1 MKMLALKNAC
11 NSSRDFG
18 DVIKTKHCKGD
29 KNMFNKTYKLLN
41 GVEIPLLGLGTWL
54 LEDAQAAQA
63 VRDAV
68 SIGYRHIDTAQ
79 AYMNEAGIGEGI
91 RSCGVAREELF
102 ITTKVAA
109 EAKTYEE
116 VTKSIDESLTKMGVD
131 YIDLLIIHSPQ
142 PWTEFREEKRYFEEN
157 KEAWKA
163 MEDAYKEGKVKAIG
177 FSNFLQD
184 DIENILSS
192 CEIKPMVNQIL
203 AHVSNTPLELI
214 EFSQKNGILVEAY
227 SPIAHGAVLDNEE
240 VKVIADKYGVSVAQL
255 CLRYDIQLG
264 LAVIPKTAKPN
275 HMKNNAELDFV
286 ISDADMEILKNVEPI
301 QDYGEHSYFP
311 VFGGKLK

>member
-1 MKMLALKNAC
+1 
-11 NSSRDFG
+11 
-18 DVIKTKHCKGD
+18 
-29 KNMFNKTYKLLN
+29 MFNETYKLSN
-41 GVEIPLLGLGTWL
+41 GVEMPLLGIGTWL
-54 LEDAQAAQA
+54 LDDEQAAQA

-68 SIGYRHIDTAQ
+68 SNGYRHIDTAQ

-91 RSCGVAREELF
+91 RSSGVEREELF

-116 VTKSIDESLTKMGVD
+116 VTESIDESLTKMGLD

-142 PWTEFREEKRYFEEN
+142 PWTEFREENRYFEEN

-163 MEDAYKEGKVKAIG
+163 MEDAYKAGKVKAIG
-177 FSNFLQD
+177 LSNFLQD

-192 CEIKPMVNQIL
+192 CEIKPMVNQVL
-203 AHVSNTPLELI
+203 VHVSNTPLDLI
-214 EFSQKNGILVEAY
+214 EFCQKNDILVEAY
-227 SPIAHGAVLDNEE
+227 SPIAHGAVLDNKE

-264 LAVIPKTAKPN
+264 LAVIPKTANPD
-275 HMKNNAELDFV
+275 HMRINAELDFV

>member
-1 MKMLALKNAC
+1 
-11 NSSRDFG
+11 
-18 DVIKTKHCKGD
+18 
-29 KNMFNKTYKLLN
+29 MFNETYKLSN

-54 LEDAQAAQA
+54 LDDEQAAQA

-68 SIGYRHIDTAQ
+68 SNGYRHIDTAQ
-79 AYMNEAGIGEGI
+79 AYMNEASIGEGI
-91 RSCGVAREELF
+91 RSSGVEREELF

-116 VTKSIDESLTKMGVD
+116 VTESIDESLTKMGLD

-142 PWTEFREEKRYFEEN
+142 PWTEFREENRYFEEN
-157 KEAWKA
+157 KKAWKA
-163 MEDAYKEGKVKAIG
+163 MEDAYKAGKVKAIG
-177 FSNFLQD
+177 LSNFLQD

-203 AHVSNTPLELI
+203 AHVSNTPLDLI
-214 EFSQKNGILVEAY
+214 EFCQKNDILVEAY
-227 SPIAHGAVLDNEE
+227 SPIAHGAVLDNKE

-264 LAVIPKTAKPN
+264 LAVIPKTANPD
-275 HMKNNAELDFV
+275 HMRINTELDFV

>member
-1 MKMLALKNAC
+1 
-11 NSSRDFG
+11 
-18 DVIKTKHCKGD
+18 
-29 KNMFNKTYKLLN
+29 MFNETYKLLN

-54 LEDAQAAQA
+54 LDDEQAATA
-63 VRDAV
+63 VRNAV
-68 SIGYRHIDTAQ
+68 SLGYRHVDTAQ

-116 VTKSIDESLTKMGVD
+116 VTKSIDESLTKMGLD

-142 PWTEFREEKRYFEEN
+142 PWTEFREENRYFEEN

-163 MEDAYKEGKVKAIG
+163 MEDAYKAGKVKAIG
-177 FSNFLQD
+177 LSNFLQD
-184 DIENILSS
+184 DIENILSN

-214 EFSQKNGILVEAY
+214 EFCQKNDILVEAY
-227 SPIAHGAVLDNEE
+227 SPIAHGAVLDNKEG
-240 VKVIADKYGVSVAQL
+240 KVIADKYGVSVAQL

-264 LAVIPKTAKPN
+264 LAVIPKTANPD
-275 HMKNNAELDFV
+275 HMRMNAELDFV
-286 ISDADMEILKNVEPI
+286 ISDADMEFLKNVEPI

>member
-1 MKMLALKNAC
+1 
-11 NSSRDFG
+11 
-18 DVIKTKHCKGD
+18 
-29 KNMFNKTYKLLN
+29 MFNDTYKLSN
-41 GVEIPLLGLGTWL
+41 GTEIPKLGLGTWL
-54 LEDAQAAQA
+54 LDDAQAAQA

-79 AYMNEAGIGEGI
+79 AYMNETGVGEGI
-91 RSCGVAREELF
+91 RSCGVTREELF

-109 EAKTYEE
+109 EAKTYDA
-116 VTKSIDESLTKMGVD
+116 VTQSIEESLTKLGLD

-142 PWTEFREEKRYFEEN
+142 PWVEFREENRYFEEN
-157 KEAWKA
+157 KEVWKA
-163 MEDAYKEGKVKAIG
+163 MEDAYKAGKVRAIG
-177 FSNFLQD
+177 LSNFLQD
-184 DIENILSS
+184 DIENILEN

-214 EFSQKNGILVEAY
+214 EFCQKNDILVEAY
-227 SPIAHGAVLDNEE
+227 SPIAHGAVLDNVE

-264 LAVIPKTAKPN
+264 LVVIPKTANPD
-275 HMKNNAELDFV
+275 HMRNNAELDFV
-286 ISDADMEILKNVEPI
+286 ISDADMETLKNVEQI
-301 QDYGEHSYFP
+301 QNYGEHSFFP

>member
-1 MKMLALKNAC
+1 
-11 NSSRDFG
+11 
-18 DVIKTKHCKGD
+18 
-29 KNMFNKTYKLLN
+29 MFNETYKLSN
-41 GVEIPLLGLGTWL
+41 GVEMPLLGLGTWL
-54 LEDAQAAQA
+54 LDDEQAAQA

-68 SIGYRHIDTAQ
+68 SNGYRHIDTAQ

-91 RSCGVAREELF
+91 RSGGVEREELF

-109 EAKTYEE
+109 EAKTYEK
-116 VTKSIDESLTKMGVD
+116 VTESIDESLIKMGLD

-142 PWTEFREEKRYFEEN
+142 PWTEFREENRYFEEN

-163 MEDAYKEGKVKAIG
+163 MEDAYKAGKVKAIG
-177 FSNFLQD
+177 LSNFLQD

-192 CEIKPMVNQIL
+192 CEIKPMVNQVL
-203 AHVSNTPLELI
+203 AHVSNTPLDLI
-214 EFSQKNGILVEAY
+214 EFCQKNDILVEAY
-227 SPIAHGAVLDNEE
+227 SPIAHGAVLDNKE

-264 LAVIPKTAKPN
+264 FAVIPKTANPD
-275 HMKNNAELDFV
+275 HMRINAELDFV

-311 VFGGKLK
+311 VFGGELK

>member
-1 MKMLALKNAC
+1 
-11 NSSRDFG
+11 
-18 DVIKTKHCKGD
+18 
-29 KNMFNKTYKLLN
+29 MFNETYKLSN

-54 LEDAQAAQA
+54 LDDEQAAQA

-68 SIGYRHIDTAQ
+68 SSGYRHIDTAQ
-79 AYMNEAGIGEGI
+79 AYMNEVGIGEGI

-109 EAKTYEE
+109 EAKTYKE
-116 VTKSIDESLTKMGVD
+116 VTESISESLTKMGLD
-131 YIDLLIIHSPQ
+131 YLDLLIIHSPQ
-142 PWTEFREEKRYFEEN
+142 PWTEFREENRDYDEN

-163 MEDAYKEGKVKAIG
+163 IDDAYKVGKVKAIG
-177 FSNFLQD
+177 LSNFLQD

-192 CEIKPMVNQIL
+192 CEINPMVNQIL

-214 EFSQKNGILVEAY
+214 EFCQKNGILVEAY
-227 SPIAHGAVLDNEE
+227 SPIAHGAVLDNKE

-264 LAVIPKTAKPN
+264 LAVIPKTANPD
-275 HMKNNAELDFV
+275 HMRIN
-286 ISDADMEILKNVEPI
+286 ADMETLKNVEPI

>member
-1 MKMLALKNAC
+1 
-11 NSSRDFG
+11 
-18 DVIKTKHCKGD
+18 
-29 KNMFNKTYKLLN
+29 MFNETYKLSN
-41 GVEIPLLGLGTWL
+41 GVEMPLLGLGTWL
-54 LEDAQAAQA
+54 LDDEQAAQA

-68 SIGYRHIDTAQ
+68 SNGYRHIDTAQ
-79 AYMNEAGIGEGI
+79 AYMNEVGIGEGI
-91 RSCGVAREELF
+91 RSSGVEREELF

-116 VTKSIDESLTKMGVD
+116 VTESIDESLTKIGLD

-163 MEDAYKEGKVKAIG
+163 MEDAYKAGKVKAIG
-177 FSNFLQD
+177 LSNFLQD

-192 CEIKPMVNQIL
+192 CEIKPMVNQVL
-203 AHVSNTPLELI
+203 VHVSNTPLDLI
-214 EFSQKNGILVEAY
+214 EFCQKNDILVEAY
-227 SPIAHGAVLDNEE
+227 SPIAHGAVLDNKEI
-240 VKVIADKYGVSVAQL
+240 KVIADKYGVSVAQL

-264 LAVIPKTAKPN
+264 LAVIPKTANPD
-275 HMKNNAELDFV
+275 HMRINAELDFV

>member
-1 MKMLALKNAC
+1 
-11 NSSRDFG
+11 
-18 DVIKTKHCKGD
+18 
-29 KNMFNKTYKLLN
+29 MFNETYKLSN
-41 GVEIPLLGLGTWL
+41 GVEMPLLGIGTWL
-54 LEDAQAAQA
+54 LDDEQAAQA

-68 SIGYRHIDTAQ
+68 SNGYRHIDTAQ

-91 RSCGVAREELF
+91 RFSGVEREELF

-116 VTKSIDESLTKMGVD
+116 VTESIDESLTKMGLD

-142 PWTEFREEKRYFEEN
+142 PWTEFREENRYFEEN
-157 KEAWKA
+157 KKAWKA
-163 MEDAYKEGKVKAIG
+163 MEDAYKAGKVKAIG
-177 FSNFLQD
+177 LSNFLQD

-192 CEIKPMVNQIL
+192 CEIKPMVNQVL
-203 AHVSNTPLELI
+203 VHVSNTPLDLI
-214 EFSQKNGILVEAY
+214 EFCQKNDILVEAY
-227 SPIAHGAVLDNEE
+227 SPIAHGAVLDNKE

-264 LAVIPKTAKPN
+264 LAVIPKTANPD
-275 HMKNNAELDFV
+275 HMRINAELDFV
-286 ISDADMEILKNVEPI
+286 ISDADMGILKNVEPI

>member
-1 MKMLALKNAC
+1 
-11 NSSRDFG
+11 
-18 DVIKTKHCKGD
+18 
-29 KNMFNKTYKLLN
+29 MFNETYKLSN
-41 GVEIPLLGLGTWL
+41 GVAIPLLGLGTWL
-54 LEDAQAAQA
+54 LDDEQAAQA

-68 SIGYRHIDTAQ
+68 SNGYRHIDTAQ

-91 RSCGVAREELF
+91 RSSGFEREELF

-109 EAKTYEE
+109 EAKTYKE
-116 VTKSIDESLTKMGVD
+116 VTESIDESLTKMGLD

-142 PWTEFREEKRYFEEN
+142 PWTEFREENRYFEEN

-163 MEDAYKEGKVKAIG
+163 MEDAYKAGKVKAIG
-177 FSNFLQD
+177 LSNFLQD

-214 EFSQKNGILVEAY
+214 EFCQKNGILVEAY
-227 SPIAHGAVLDNEE
+227 SPIAHGAVLGNEE
-240 VKVIADKYGVSVAQL
+240 VKVIADKYEVSVAQL

-264 LAVIPKTAKPN
+264 LVVIPKTANPN
-275 HMKNNAELDFV
+275 HMKDNAELDFV

-311 VFGGKLK
+311 VFDGKLK

>member
-1 MKMLALKNAC
+1 
-11 NSSRDFG
+11 
-18 DVIKTKHCKGD
+18 
-29 KNMFNKTYKLLN
+29 MFNETYKLSN
-41 GVEIPLLGLGTWL
+41 SVEIPLLGLGTWL
-54 LEDAQAAQA
+54 LDDEQAAQA

-68 SIGYRHIDTAQ
+68 SLGYRHIDTAQ
-79 AYMNEAGIGEGI
+79 AYMNEDGRGEGI

-102 ITTKVAA
+102 VTTKVAA
-109 EAKTYEE
+109 EAKTYDA
-116 VTKSIDESLTKMGVD
+116 VTESIDESLTKMGLD

-142 PWTEFREEKRYFEEN
+142 PWKEFREESRYFEEN

-163 MEDAYKEGKVKAIG
+163 MEDAYRTGKVKAIG
-177 FSNFLQD
+177 LSNFLQD

-214 EFSQKNGILVEAY
+214 EFCQKNGILAEAY

-240 VKVIADKYGVSVAQL
+240 VKAIADKYGVSVAQL

-264 LAVIPKTAKPN
+264 LAVIPKTANPD
-275 HMKNNAELDFV
+275 HMKINADLDFV